1 MLVGHTAQTVQQMG
15 WAGVKN
21 GALLSLMAGKFDVFL
36 TSDQNIPYQQNT
48 TTLPVALVILV
59 APSNRLDALEPLVPK
74 VLAILPSL
82 QSGSITTVDRSW

>member
-1 MLVGHTAQTVQQMG
+1 MG

-21 GALLSLMAGKFDVFL
+21 GALLSLMTGKFDVFL

-48 TTLPVALVILV
+48 ATLPVALVILV

-74 VLAILPSL
+74 VLAILP
-82 QSGSITTVDRSW
+82 

>member
-1 MLVGHTAQTVQQMG
+1 MG

-21 GALLSLMAGKFDVFL
+21 GALLSLMAGEFDVFL

-48 TTLPVALVILV
+48 ATLPVALVILV

>member
-1 MLVGHTAQTVQQMG
+1 MG

-59 APSNRLDALEPLVPK
+59 AKSNRLDALEPLVPK
-74 VLAILPSL
+74 VLGILPSL
-82 QSGSITTVDRSW
+82 QSGSITTVDRSG

>member
-1 MLVGHTAQTVQQMG
+1 MG

-48 TTLPVALVILV
+48 ATLPVALVILV